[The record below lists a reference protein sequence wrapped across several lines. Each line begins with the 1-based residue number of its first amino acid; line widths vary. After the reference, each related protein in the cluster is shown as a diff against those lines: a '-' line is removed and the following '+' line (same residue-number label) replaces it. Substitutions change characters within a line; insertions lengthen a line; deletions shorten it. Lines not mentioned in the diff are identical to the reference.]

1 LIRYRSLAYDLES
14 RRFGEVEEVR
24 SSAPTVGE
32 YCCER
37 RWLMQT
43 IDLTQVPV
51 VDNHCHSMMRDQ
63 AFEDITGWRQSFT
76 ESTDPGMPRDHVAS
90 TAFYRR
96 LIRTMADFLGC
107 EPEEEAVFAARTGR
121 EGRELTGALLRAANV
136 DTLLLDTGF
145 PPPEEVFPVPEL
157 GGLGGCRAEPMLRLE
172 ILMESLLAEHGSLAD
187 VKEALESALDDL
199 RSQGYVALKSIA
211 AYRTGLDIRE
221 WPRKEAEESFHEYR
235 RVAGAGHA
243 RLIHKPLLDTLL
255 HVALAQAAR
264 QEVPVQFHVGY
275 GDADTDLLLGNP
287 LYLRQVLQRSD
298 YRGMPV
304 VLLHECYPY
313 IRQGGYLA
321 AVYENVYL
329 DLSYGIPLL
338 GYGEMLS
345 FTRQALGVAPTSKL
359 MYSSDG
365 IGVPELHWIS
375 AIDGRRAIGEALGEL
390 VPQGELDL
398 SDAEAAGES
407 ILRANAMRLYRL

>member
-1 LIRYRSLAYDLES
+1 MEA
-14 RRFGEVEEVR
+14 V
-24 SSAPTVGE
+24 
-32 YCCER
+32 
-37 RWLMQT
+37 
-43 IDLTQVPV
+43 DLTQIPV
-51 VDNHCHSMMRDQ
+51 VDNHCHGIRPDQ
-63 AFEDITGWRQSFT
+63 TFEDLASWRRAFT
-76 ESTDPGMPRDHVAS
+76 ESTDPGMPRDHVAT

-96 LIRTMADFLGC
+96 LIQTLASFLGC
-107 EPEEEAVFAARTGR
+107 EPDEEAVLAARNGI
-121 EGRELTGALLRAANV
+121 EGRKLTGDLLRAANV

-157 GGLGGCRAEPMLRLE
+157 GELGGCRAEPMLRLE
-172 ILMESLLAEHGSLAD
+172 VLMESLLSEHDSLAGME
-187 VKEALESALDDL
+187 EALAAALEDV
-199 RSQGYVALKSIA
+199 RGGGYVALKSIA

-221 WPRKEAEESFHEYR
+221 WTREDAEASFHEYR
-235 RVAGAGHA
+235 RAAGEGSA
-243 RLIHKPLLDTLL
+243 RLVHKPLLDTLL
-255 HVALAQAAR
+255 HVAFAEAAR

-287 LYLRQVLQRSD
+287 LYLRPVLQRPD

-313 IRQGGYLA
+313 TRQGGYLA

-345 FTRQALGVAPTSKL
+345 FTRAALGVAPASKL

-365 IGVPELHWIS
+365 IGVPELHWMS
-375 AIDGRRAIGEALGEL
+375 AVDGRRALGEALGEL
-390 VPQGELDL
+390 VVTGELGL
-398 SDAEAAGES
+398 LEAEAAGEGV
-407 ILRANAMRLYRL
+407 LRGNAERLYGL

>member
-1 LIRYRSLAYDLES
+1 
-14 RRFGEVEEVR
+14 
-24 SSAPTVGE
+24 
-32 YCCER
+32 
-37 RWLMQT
+37 MQT
-43 IDLTQVPV
+43 IDLTRVPV
-51 VDNHCHSMMRDQ
+51 VDNHCHGVSRDQ
-63 AFEDITGWRQSFT
+63 TFDDLAIWRQCFT
-76 ESTDPGMPRDHVAS
+76 ESTDPGMARDHVAS

-96 LIRTMADFLGC
+96 LIRTLADFLGC
-107 EPEEEAVFAARTGR
+107 EPEERAVFAARTRR
-121 EGRELTGALLRAANV
+121 EGRELTGALLHAANV

-145 PPPEEVFPVPEL
+145 PPSEEVFPVSEL
-157 GGLGGCRAEPMLRLE
+157 AEIGGCRTGPMLRLE
-172 ILMESLLAEHGSLAD
+172 ILMESLLAEHHSLED
-187 VKEALESALDDL
+187 VKEALVAELHDV
-199 RSQGYVALKSIA
+199 RRRGYVALKSIA

-221 WPRKEAEESFHEYR
+221 WSREEAEASFHEYR

-243 RLIHKPLLDTLL
+243 RLVHKPLLDTLL
-255 HVALAQAAR
+255 HVAFAQAAR

-287 LYLRQVLQRSD
+287 LYLRPVLQRPD
-298 YRGMPV
+298 YHGMPV

-313 IRQGGYLA
+313 TRQGGYLA

-345 FTRQALGVAPTSKL
+345 FTRQALGVAPSSKL

-375 AIDGRRAIGEALGEL
+375 AIDGRRVIGEALGEL
-390 VPQGELDL
+390 VSQGELDL
-398 SDAEAAGES
+398 VVAEATGEDV
-407 ILRANAMRLYRL
+407 LRANATRLYRL

>member
-1 LIRYRSLAYDLES
+1 
-14 RRFGEVEEVR
+14 
-24 SSAPTVGE
+24 
-32 YCCER
+32 
-37 RWLMQT
+37 MQT
-43 IDLTQVPV
+43 IDLAQVPV
-51 VDNHCHSMMRDQ
+51 VDNHCHGIQQDQ
-63 AFEDITGWRQSFT
+63 AFENITSWRRAFT
-76 ESTDPGMPRDHVAS
+76 ESADPSMPREHVATTS
-90 TAFYRR
+90 FYRR
-96 LIRTMADFLGC
+96 LVRTLAEFLDC
-107 EPEEEAVFAARTGR
+107 EPEEESVFATRAGR
-121 EGRELTGALLRAANV
+121 DGRLAGELLRAANV
-136 DTLLLDTGF
+136 EALLLDTGF
-145 PPPEEVFPVPEL
+145 PPPEYVVPVPDL
-157 GGLGGCRAEPMLRLE
+157 GELGGCRAEPMLRLE
-172 ILMESLLAEHGSLAD
+172 ILMEDLLAEHDSLEE
-187 VKEALESALDDL
+187 VREALATALDDV
-199 RSQGYVALKSIA
+199 RGQGYVALKSIA
-211 AYRTGLDIRE
+211 AYRTGLAIRE

-235 RVAGAGHA
+235 RAAGAGHA

-287 LYLRQVLQRSD
+287 LYLRPVLQRSD

-345 FTRQALGVAPTSKL
+345 FTRQALGVAPSSKL

-375 AIDGRRAIGEALGEL
+375 AIDGRRVIGEALGEL
-390 VPQGELDL
+390 VSQGELNL
-398 SDAEAAGES
+398 AAAEATGEDV
-407 ILRANAMRLYRL
+407 LRANATRLYGL

>member
-1 LIRYRSLAYDLES
+1 
-14 RRFGEVEEVR
+14 
-24 SSAPTVGE
+24 
-32 YCCER
+32 
-37 RWLMQT
+37 MQT
-43 IDLTQVPV
+43 IDLAQVPV
-51 VDNHCHSMMRDQ
+51 VDNHCHGIQQDQ
-63 AFEDITGWRQSFT
+63 AFENITSWRRAFT
-76 ESTDPGMPRDHVAS
+76 ESADPSMPREHVATTS
-90 TAFYRR
+90 FYRR
-96 LIRTMADFLGC
+96 LVRTLAEFLDC
-107 EPEEEAVFAARTGR
+107 EPEEESVFATRAGR
-121 EGRELTGALLRAANV
+121 DGRLAGELLRAANV
-136 DTLLLDTGF
+136 EALLLDTGF
-145 PPPEEVFPVPEL
+145 PPPEYVVPVPDL
-157 GGLGGCRAEPMLRLE
+157 GELGGCRAEPMLRLE
-172 ILMESLLAEHGSLAD
+172 ILMEDLLAEHDSLEE
-187 VKEALESALDDL
+187 VREALATALDDV
-199 RSQGYVALKSIA
+199 RGQGYVALKSIA
-211 AYRTGLDIRE
+211 AYRTGLAIRE

-235 RVAGAGHA
+235 RAAGAGHA

-287 LYLRQVLQRSD
+287 LYLRPVLQRSD

-345 FTRQALGVAPTSKL
+345 FTRQALGVAPSSKL

-375 AIDGRRAIGEALGEL
+375 AIDGRRVIGEALGEL
-390 VPQGELDL
+390 VSQGELDL
-398 SDAEAAGES
+398 AVAEATGDDV
-407 ILRANAMRLYRL
+407 LRANATRLYGL